1 MDNVMR
7 ILTNRHLSLNK
18 FFELILVGHPDCGL
32 MHHHLL
38 RPKHHERKM
47 PVDEAI
53 LFCGV
58 LGVPLPSHRR

>member
-7 ILTNRHLSLNK
+7 ILTNRHLNLNK

-58 LGVPLPSHRR
+58 LGVSLPSHRR